1 MQWML
6 QLALT
11 LNTAN
16 AVVDVAQ
23 VAAAHAGPSPVL
35 IKWLRLQLDGVN
47 GAVVAVTGSA
57 DIANVDVTETADV
70 TASRRSC

>member
-6 QLALT
+6 QLAL
-11 LNTAN
+11 NAAN

-47 GAVVAVTGSA
+47 GAVVAAT
-57 DIANVDVTETADV
+57 
-70 TASRRSC
+70 

>member
-57 DIANVDVTETADV
+57 DVVKADVTETADV
-70 TASRRSC
+70 TCYVR

>member
-1 MQWML
+1 MLTLSLANYKLLRWTHAAVSMRSSTVQMQWML

-11 LNTAN
+11 LNAAN

-35 IKWLRLQLDGVN
+35 IKGLRLQFD
-47 GAVVAVTGSA
+47 VVAAT
-57 DIANVDVTETADV
+57 
-70 TASRRSC
+70 

>member
-47 GAVVAVTGSA
+47 SAVVAVT
-57 DIANVDVTETADV
+57 
-70 TASRRSC
+70 